1 MTARKTKSQPP
12 KVEAPSQAKR
22 YPSFDDLPSSAFI
35 RQDQLVHNRKKP
47 GIPVPLPFTASS
59 LWRKVAAGTFPKPT
73 KLGARTTAWRVG
85 DVRAWLAAQQA
96 EVAKP

>member
-1 MTARKTKSQPP
+1 MTARQTKPQPP
-12 KVEAPSQAKR
+12 KVEAPSQARR
-22 YPSFDDLPSSAFI
+22 YPSFDDLPSSAYV
-35 RQDQLVHNRKKP
+35 RQDQLVHNHKKP

-85 DVRAWLAAQQA
+85 DVRAWLEAQNVEATQ
-96 EVAKP
+96 P